1 MHLLLTRL
9 LLLTTTPFG
18 VGGAAEG
25 AWISKPIPLE
35 NRGGLREFSVVYTDR
50 AVNHMS
56 TTFQAVMKDLHAVL
70 TEAYNAKRAVIIP
83 GSGTYAM
90 ESVAR
95 QLIPGLAGSAKILVI
110 RNGYFSYRWTD
121 ILTQTGLAAEHV
133 VIKARPEGEGGS
145 SDTKTPAFVPPP
157 LEEVLAA
164 IKEHRPSVVFAPHVE
179 TSTGIVLSDEYI
191 RAVSDAV
198 KAHDGYF
205 VLDRE

>member
-1 MHLLLTRL
+1 MHLPLTRL
-9 LLLTTTPFG
+9 LLLTATPFA
-18 VGGAAEG
+18 VGAGEG
-25 AWISKPIPLE
+25 YHSKPIPLE

-56 TTFQAVMKDLHAVL
+56 TTFQAVMKDLNAVL

-95 QLIPGLAGSAKILVI
+95 QLIPALDGSAKILVI

-133 VIKARPEGEGGS
+133 VIKARPESGS

-164 IKEHRPSVVFAPHVE
+164 VKEHKPSVVFAPHVE